1 MLRCLLKNKK
11 LRNSDIN
18 INNIENM
25 QKSKITD
32 NCRSTSTPDFDC
44 KDSKF
49 Q

>member
-32 NCRSTSTPDFDC
+32 NCRSTATEDLDC